1 MMTDQ
6 GRVAKVILSLMLAMT
21 AGALILLKLEGKP
34 IKPGGASL
42 YSLTKLSSVYTAL
55 GTDTGIEPG
64 RWQQVEIA
72 YRMNQKG
79 DLSAKG
85 HLTGP
90 LALNYHFVIGD
101 GTTVADGRIIP
112 TDRWIRQLAALNRDS
127 QSDPRHTI
135 QISLMGD
142 PLTHKCTAKQTRQ
155 LDALVL
161 SLARNCGSDLKITW
175 R

>member
-1 MMTDQ
+1 MNDQ
-6 GRVAKVILSLMLAMT
+6 ARVVKVIFSLMLAMT

-55 GTDTGIEPG
+55 GTDARIEPG
-64 RWQQVEIA
+64 RWQRLEIA
-72 YRMNQKG
+72 YTMIRESNLSSKG
-79 DLSAKG
+79 Q
-85 HLTGP
+85 LTGP
-90 LALNYHFVIGD
+90 LTLNYHFVIGD
-101 GTTVADGRIIP
+101 GTTIADGQIIP

-127 QSDPRHTI
+127 QSDPRQTI

-142 PLTHKCTAKQTRQ
+142 PLTQKSTAKQTRQ
-155 LDALVL
+155 LDALIL